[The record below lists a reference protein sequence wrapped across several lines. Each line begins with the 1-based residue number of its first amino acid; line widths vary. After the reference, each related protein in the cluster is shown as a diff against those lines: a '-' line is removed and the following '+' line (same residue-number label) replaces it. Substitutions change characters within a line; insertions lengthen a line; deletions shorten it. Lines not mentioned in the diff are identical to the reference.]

1 MSTLPP
7 SEFGGKIGKNRI
19 QPFPHEPT
27 AEEKLM
33 LTYTTGD
40 ETGAMDP
47 DDGETFSGLIDYD
60 QQLAIR
66 TAEGVMDKGQVWR
79 EMDPDA

>member
-1 MSTLPP
+1 
-7 SEFGGKIGKNRI
+7 
-19 QPFPHEPT
+19 
-27 AEEKLM
+27 M